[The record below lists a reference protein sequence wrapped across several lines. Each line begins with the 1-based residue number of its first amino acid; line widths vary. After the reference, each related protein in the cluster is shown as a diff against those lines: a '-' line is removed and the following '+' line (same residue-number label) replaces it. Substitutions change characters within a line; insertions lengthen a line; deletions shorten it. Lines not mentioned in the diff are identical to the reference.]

1 MMLSNSPLA
10 ANEQSRNLADFL
22 ILESRERG
30 DLVTPLKL
38 QKLMFYSDA
47 WFMALYDEEL
57 TTEKFQA
64 WVHGPVALSQYHRFK
79 DNRWRPIMDEIEM
92 PDFDKRAANHLDEIL
107 DVFGPETGPAL
118 EMMTHSERPWI
129 KARAGIPAGEPCN
142 TYISKKITK
151 KFYASLAENKEK

>member
-1 MMLSNSPLA
+1 MHIPNPISDAKAQSEKI
-10 ANEQSRNLADFL
+10 ANFL

-38 QKLMFYSDA
+38 QKLLFYADA

-79 DNRWRPIMDEIEM
+79 ENRWHPIIDEIEK
-92 PDFDKRAANHLDEIL
+92 PHFDKRTEKHLNEIL
-107 DVFGPETGPAL
+107 DVFGSETGTAL
-118 EMMTHSERPWI
+118 ELMTHSELPWLD
-129 KARAGIPAGEPCN
+129 ARGGIPDDEPCN
-142 TYISKKITK
+142 AFISKEKTK
-151 KFYASLAENKEK
+151 KFYQALAKD